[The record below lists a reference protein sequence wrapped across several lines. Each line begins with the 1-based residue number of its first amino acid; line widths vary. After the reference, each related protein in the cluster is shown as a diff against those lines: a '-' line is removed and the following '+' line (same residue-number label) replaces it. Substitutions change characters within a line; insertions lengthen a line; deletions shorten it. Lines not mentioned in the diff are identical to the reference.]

1 MNPFASD
8 KFQFATQ
15 ILSPRV
21 LVSLFPCCAVQGSI
35 NDRFVKIVI
44 INNFG
49 YSPRTRGDA
58 NDEKEEDY
66 LMQSRRV
73 N

>member
-21 LVSLFPCCAVQGSI
+21 LVSLFPVAVQGSI

-58 NDEKEEDY
+58 RDDDEGRSAAE
-66 LMQSRRV
+66 
-73 N
+73 

>member
-1 MNPFASD
+1 MINFNSRP
-8 KFQFATQ
+8 KFS
-15 ILSPRV
+15 LPVSWCPYSPV
-21 LVSLFPCCAVQGSI
+21 AVQGSI

-58 NDEKEEDY
+58 RDEEEKDD
-66 LMQSRRV
+66 LLQSRRV